1 MLQPTS
7 FKYWHRKFDLAGQ
20 YFTGHSNIG
29 KAIGCLILPLVIIF
43 IPREWIPLDGL
54 TVVHQRAMFIFT
66 LAAIFWIFEPIP
78 IFATS
83 MLVIF
88 LELVLLS
95 DSGFIYALV
104 GKEES
109 SFGTLMRYQDI
120 MATLASPII
129 LLFLGGFFMAI
140 AAAKFQLDQKM
151 AQVFIKPFGTSPKMV
166 MLGIMIITA
175 VFSMFMSNTATTAMM
190 LSVLVPVLGSMD
202 AGDKGKIGIL
212 LAVPVA
218 ANLGG
223 LGTPIGTPPNAIA
236 LEFLPVGHGITFG
249 KWMLIG
255 VPYVIL
261 MILISW
267 FILLKMFPTTT
278 KSIHLKIEAGPNH
291 GYKPIVIYATFAI
304 TVLLWLTDFIHG
316 MNSYVVAMFPI
327 IIFLSLGIVNK
338 DDLKSIS
345 WDVLWLVAGGIA
357 LGMSLTQTGLADV
370 FVSNIPFSTF
380 PLIVLFLI
388 TAGLG
393 ILIANFMSNTAT
405 ANLLIP
411 IIAVIGSSVPALQAI
426 GGGSLLILIAAF
438 SVSLGMC
445 LPISTPPNALAY
457 STGLI
462 TTKDLTRTGLMI
474 GGVGLLMAFIV
485 LFINKYLGL
494 V

>member
-1 MLQPTS
+1 MSQPV
-7 FKYWHRKFDLAGQ
+7 FLKYWHRRFDLIDK
-20 YFTGHSNIG
+20 YFTGHSNVG
-29 KAIGCLILPLVIIF
+29 KTIACLLVPLMIIF

-54 TVVHQRAMFIFT
+54 TVVHHRAMFIFT

-95 DSGFIYALV
+95 DSGIIYAIA
-104 GKEES
+104 GKDEH
-109 SFGTLMRYQDI
+109 SFGTLMRYQDV

-129 LLFLGGFFMAI
+129 ILFLGGFFMAI
-140 AAAKFQLDQKM
+140 AAAKYQLDQKM
-151 AQVFIKPFGTSPKMV
+151 AQVFIKPFGTNPKLV
-166 MLGIMIITA
+166 MLGVMIITA

-190 LSVLVPVLGSMD
+190 LSILIPVLGSMD
-202 AGDKGKIGIL
+202 AGDKGKTGFL

-236 LEFLPVGHGITFG
+236 LEFLPEGHGITFG

-255 VPYVIL
+255 VPYVVL
-261 MILISW
+261 MILLSW
-267 FILLKMFPTTT
+267 FVLLKLFPTTT
-278 KSIHLKIEAGPNH
+278 KSIHLKIEAAGNH
-291 GYKPIVIYATFAI
+291 GYKPIIIYVTFGI

-316 MNSYVVAMFPI
+316 MNSYVVALFPVVV
-327 IIFLSLGIVNK
+327 FLSLSIINR
-338 DDLKSIS
+338 DDLKTLS

-370 FVSNIPFSTF
+370 FVSNIPFATF

-388 TAGLG
+388 SAGLG
-393 ILIANFMSNTAT
+393 VLIANFMSNTAT

-426 GGGSLLILIAAF
+426 GGGTLLILIASF

-462 TTKDLTRTGLMI
+462 STKDLSKTGLI
-474 GGVGLLMAFIV
+474 LGGLGLVLAFVV
-485 LFINKYLGL
+485 LFVNKYLGII
-494 V
+494 